1 MKIRYNNRMLD
12 FHQKRKLRGVMNSRY
27 IQVILMIIFLV
38 ISWSAINR
46 FLIALEMSERREKV
60 ENDVAELQIRKAEM
74 EERVQY
80 LSDERGIEAELR
92 RQFDVALEGEQVVV
106 IVDNEANDESTATT
120 SRPTEDPAWYEF
132 WR

>member
-1 MKIRYNNRMLD
+1 
-12 FHQKRKLRGVMNSRY
+12 
-27 IQVILMIIFLV
+27 MIIFLV